1 MSTNS
6 KHDKDQADVYDIRR
20 LSGKFSKEDIDSLI
34 EQGAVAVLLTN
45 VAAGAPTFTR
55 AALLGVAGIE
65 GDIYADIKVNG
76 AVVDRL
82 TIKAKYGQE
91 LRAWA
96 VAFSTASKPNR
107 PAADHGSPA
116 VVLARLNQLHD
127 DGLLTDDEF
136 TAKRAEVI
144 GRM

>member
-1 MSTNS
+1 MSANF
-6 KHDKDQADVYDIRR
+6 KHGKDQADVYDIRR

-45 VAAGAPTFTR
+45 VAAGAPTYTR

-91 LRAWA
+91 LRAW
-96 VAFSTASKPNR
+96 VLAFNTASKPNR
-107 PAADHGSPA
+107 PADHGSPA

-127 DGLLTDDEF
+127 DGLLTDGGFAE
-136 TAKRAEVI
+136 KRAEVI
-144 GRM
+144 GRL

>member
-1 MSTNS
+1 MSTNF

-34 EQGAVAVLLTN
+34 DQGAVAVLLTN
-45 VAAGAPTFTR
+45 VAAGAPSFTR

-91 LRAWA
+91 LRAW
-96 VAFSTASKPNR
+96 VLAFNTASKPNR
-107 PAADHGSPA
+107 PADHGSPT
-116 VVLARLNQLHD
+116 VVLAQLNQLHD
-127 DGLLTDDEF
+127 DGLLTNDEF